1 VTTQLVAPVTR
12 SATRGTVLV
21 VLASCCAGTAGPLA
35 KAIMDAGVRPEQLAA
50 ARIGLSALL
59 LLVVVGVARPALLRV
74 RQVDRRLV
82 VGYGLF
88 GVAAVQ
94 LLYFATVARIPVGIA
109 TLLEFTSPVLVALW
123 VRFVRGTVLPARA
136 WAGTGLA
143 LGGLALMAR
152 VWQGLTLDAIGL
164 LLGIGTAL
172 AAASYFL
179 LGERAVG
186 TVAPLGLVTWGMV
199 AGAAAILVVVPPWT
213 LPVRALGSV
222 AEFGPWHPPVWTL
235 VLVIVGFST
244 TLAYLCGIS
253 SMRHLP
259 STVVS
264 VVGLTEPAVATGVAW
279 AFLGQSL
286 SVVQVTGAVV
296 MLSGAALVQRA
307 SSAVPDNRCPPTI

>member
-1 VTTQLVAPVTR
+1 
-12 SATRGTVLV
+12 

-35 KAIMDAGVRPEQLAA
+35 KSIMDAGVRPEQLAA

-59 LLVVVGVARPALLRV
+59 LLVVVGLARPALLRV
-74 RQVDRRLV
+74 RRVDRRLV
-82 VGYGLF
+82 LGYGLF

-123 VRFVRGTVLPARA
+123 VRFGRGTVLPARA

-152 VWQGLTLDAIGL
+152 VWDGLTLDAVGL
-164 LLGIGTAL
+164 LLGVGTAL

-199 AGAAAILVVVPPWT
+199 AGAAAIMVVVPPWT
-213 LPVRALGSV
+213 LPVSALGSV

-235 VLVIVGFST
+235 VLVIVGVST

-286 SVVQVTGAVV
+286 SVVQVIGAAV
-296 MLSGAALVQRA
+296 MLGGAALVQWA